1 MKGEVK
7 LNSSRKNY
15 SQKPSLIRVKSYVWR
30 FAFLSCFGFNSA
42 FVTNF
47 FLSYFVANVFIF
59 SFKPESLTNIFA
71 VIFTSSKGILFSTVV
86 IGISPLTS
94 FTLALRAEVVAKLV
108 ILDILSSISLIL
120 ALCASFLTTFSLN
133 TSLTFLNQQKQVLT
147 YQHLFQ
153 LNFQYLIYQPLL
165 LSWLNHP
172 F

>member
-7 LNSSRKNY
+7 LNPSRKNY
-15 SQKPSLIRVKSYVWR
+15 SQKSSLIRVKSYVWR

-42 FVTNF
+42 FVANF
-47 FLSYFVANVFIF
+47 FISSFAANVFIF
-59 SFKPESLTNIFA
+59 SFKPESLANSFA